1 MAKWLKI
8 FALVMLSG
16 SGLSTAW
23 ISASGA
29 VTSTTLDVL
38 PDDVAGA
45 PMDRVEVG
53 GIRPLTGQKRAVGT
67 LSTSGNPLWSVPLS
81 VLTVT
86 QERPLFSA
94 SRRPPARAVIGP
106 RIEPPP
112 APVVEKPAERPSLA
126 LIGAVVGESDAIAVF
141 LDQAN
146 QGILRLRQGETHAG
160 WVLSSILQREV
171 TLTKDDRTEVLVLR
185 RPSVSPG
192 SPEPIGMPIVPA
204 QASGNTGTPYAP
216 FIPRHTPKNGEHDGL

>member
-1 MAKWLKI
+1 MPTWLKI
-8 FALVMLSG
+8 FVLAMLCG
-16 SGLSTAW
+16 PDFGW
-23 ISASGA
+23 IPASRA

-45 PMDRVEVG
+45 AVDGRVEVG
-53 GIRPLTGQKRAVGT
+53 GIRPLTGQMRPAGRP
-67 LSTSGNPLWSVPLS
+67 SASGNPLWSVPLS
-81 VLTVT
+81 ILAAT

-106 RIEPPP
+106 RIEPPA
-112 APVVEKPAERPSLA
+112 APVVEKAAEHPSLT
-126 LIGAVVGESDAIAVF
+126 LIGAVVGENDAIAVF

-146 QGILRLRQGETHAG
+146 QGIVRLRRGETHAG
-160 WVLSSILQREV
+160 WELSSILQREV
-171 TLTKDDRTEVLVLR
+171 TLKKADQTEVLVLR
-185 RPSVSPG
+185 RPGVSPA
-192 SPEPIGMPIVPA
+192 SSEPIGVPIMPT